1 MVSISLRKKASKK
14 ATVHRRRSSIDGSQS
29 IVADRRRSSSGLI
42 AAGHIAKK
50 VSVGDKSPVDVL
62 HVSAVK
68 IDASTKHDEDERA
81 NHTRTKGAK
90 QYRVKHIPN
99 FKFGIPSTPA
109 PFSWFVGPS
118 NGGLALIPK
127 GKNNG
132 GSRTGMF

>member
-29 IVADRRRSSSGLI
+29 IMADRPRSSSGLI
-42 AAGHIAKK
+42 AVDHIAKK

-68 IDASTKHDEDERA
+68 IDASNHDEDERA
-81 NHTRTKGAK
+81 NHTKGAK
-90 QYRVKHIPN
+90 QYRVKHIPT

>member
-14 ATVHRRRSSIDGSQS
+14 ATVYRRRSSIDGSQS

-42 AAGHIAKK
+42 AADHIAKK

-68 IDASTKHDEDERA
+68 IDASTNHDEDERA
-81 NHTRTKGAK
+81 NHAKGAK
-90 QYRVKHIPN
+90 QHRVKHIPT

-109 PFSWFVGPS
+109 PFS
-118 NGGLALIPK
+118 
-127 GKNNG
+127 
-132 GSRTGMF
+132 

>member
-1 MVSISLRKKASKK
+1 MVSISLRKKATKK

-29 IVADRRRSSSGLI
+29 IVADCRRSSSGLI
-42 AAGHIAKK
+42 AADHIAKK

-81 NHTRTKGAK
+81 NQTKGSK
-90 QYRVKHIPN
+90 HRVTQIPT

-127 GKNNG
+127 GNKNG

>member
-29 IVADRRRSSSGLI
+29 IVADCRRSSSGLI
-42 AAGHIAKK
+42 AADHIAKK

-68 IDASTKHDEDERA
+68 IDASTNHDEDERA
-81 NHTRTKGAK
+81 NHTKGAK
-90 QYRVKHIPN
+90 QHRAKHIPT

>member
-14 ATVHRRRSSIDGSQS
+14 ETVHRRRSSIDGSQS

-42 AAGHIAKK
+42 AADHIAKK

-68 IDASTKHDEDERA
+68 IDASTNHDEDERA
-81 NHTRTKGAK
+81 NHTKGSK
-90 QYRVKHIPN
+90 HRVKQIPT